1 MAGRYIPLTED
12 EKRRMLEAV
21 GVASIDGLF
30 EAIPEELR
38 LRRALNIAGPCS
50 ELEVERNLS
59 SLAGLNTHSCLSFVG
74 AGAYQH
80 HIPAHVGQIALR
92 SEFST
97 AYTPYQ
103 PEISQGTLQ
112 AVFEFQTM
120 ICQLTCLDLSN
131 ASLYDGA
138 TATAEAML
146 MANRANGRKTFL
158 IPRALHPEYRA
169 VCRTYAANLGF
180 SLVEIGFGTDG
191 RTDMAAAAAA
201 AAAGA
206 DLSAIILQ
214 SPNFFGCLE
223 DWNEAARIA
232 HAHDALAVGV
242 TAEAL
247 SLALIKSPGECGCDI
262 AVGEAQSFGIPVSF
276 GGPYLGF
283 LAAREKLVRNMPGR
297 LVGQTIDRNGR
308 RGYVLTLATR
318 EQHIRREKATSNICT
333 NEGLCAL
340 MATIYM
346 ATLGRRGLRDLAC
359 LNLSHAAYLRKA
371 IESSGKMRVRF
382 SGTCFNELVV
392 DIGRDSQAVQERL
405 QDRGIIAGLPLGT
418 LYPELATSLLLCVT
432 ETAGRKDIDTLV
444 RELEAAL

>member
-1 MAGRYIPLTED
+1 
-12 EKRRMLEAV
+12 MLEAV
-21 GVASIDGLF
+21 GVASIDALF
-30 EAIPEELR
+30 EAIPAELR
-38 LRRALNIAGPCS
+38 QRGELKIAGPQS
-50 ELEVERNLS
+50 ELEVERHLA
-59 SLAGLNTHSCLSFVG
+59 SLADLNTHSCLSFVG

-80 HIPAHVGQIALR
+80 HIPAHVGQTALR

-120 ICQLTCLDLSN
+120 MCQLTGLDISN

-146 MANRANGRKTFL
+146 MSNRANDRKTFL
-158 IPRALHPEYRA
+158 IPRSLHPEYRA

-180 SLVEIGFGTDG
+180 NLVEIGFGADG
-191 RTDMAAAAAA
+191 RSDLAEAAS
-201 AAAGA
+201 AAGA

-223 DWNEAARIA
+223 DWTEAARIA
-232 HAHDALAVGV
+232 HAHDALAVAV

-283 LAAREKLVRNMPGR
+283 LAARQKLVRNMPGR
-297 LVGQTIDRNGR
+297 LVGQTIDKNGR

-333 NEGLCAL
+333 NQGLCAL

-359 LNLSHAAYLRKA
+359 LNLSQAAYLRKA
-371 IESSGKMRVRF
+371 IESSRKMRVRF

-392 DIGRDSQAVQERL
+392 DLGRSSKEVQERL
-405 QDRGIIAGLPLGT
+405 QDRGVIAGLPLGVFF
-418 LYPELATSLLLCVT
+418 PELATTLLLCVT
-432 ETAGRKDIDTLV
+432 ETARREDIDTLV
-444 RELEAAL
+444 RELEAVL